1 MADRTA
7 LTARLLQTRPRGGRP
22 PGAGQQS
29 NRAWAIAV
37 RAALP
42 VALLLWLLSLR
53 RVALDKMA
61 DLGLIQ
67 VLPVLFWVALVLLT
81 VGFGCALHDR
91 GIRQGWLAGYLLGLI
106 GMIHATPALLY
117 PELRYAWAWKHVAV
131 VDAMLR
137 HGGPV
142 PDAQG
147 LDIYNQWPG
156 FFVLNWLVLKVTGL
170 HSALGYANWAPV
182 VVNALLVAPLLLLYR
197 AVTRDRRL
205 VWGGV
210 WIFFSCSWVGQDYF
224 APQAFAFVLYVVVL
238 AMVLRQLPGP
248 GKPSKPGKAGSPGL
262 LGPGDPAGD
271 ERGASPW
278 RLPQRADGG
287 WLVRLPL
294 VLLIEAVIVSSHQL
308 TPVMLVCT
316 LIALAIPRRN
326 RRVVLPA
333 LAGALVLMV
342 LWDSTVAR
350 PYLAA
355 NLHDFLSALTR
366 PDGNVTSGLAG
377 LGAAAPGQVIVDWVD
392 RGLSAAVFVLAV
404 LALVRRPWVRRT
416 GIPLLA
422 IAPLPMLAANSYGGE
437 MVFRVYLFALPA
449 TAFLAATLL
458 LQRGPRPR
466 LRAVGVVAVLLAMIG
481 GLLFGYESK
490 EAMNYFSTK
499 EVAATRFVLDTAPPG
514 ALIVTVTGDAPG
526 SAFGYDHHNRIQ
538 MIDGP
543 PEIKARLAQNPL
555 AGLQSYVTYTTRGTP
570 AYLIL
575 NRAQAA
581 ECFLTG
587 VFPADTVARLDA
599 AAAGSPRFTLVYRN
613 SDAVVYR
620 FVPNP

>member
-1 MADRTA
+1 MADRSV
-7 LTARLLQTRPRGGRP
+7 LTARVRPSLRGDRE
-22 PGAGQQS
+22 PGTAGS
-29 NRAWAIAV
+29 RAWRIAV

-42 VALLLWLLSLR
+42 VALLLWLLALR
-53 RVALDKMA
+53 HVPLGRMA
-61 DLGLIQ
+61 DLGLLQ
-67 VLPVLFWVALVLLT
+67 VLPPLFWVALGLLV
-81 VGFGCALHDR
+81 VGFGCALHDHR
-91 GIRQGWLAGYLLGLI
+91 VRQGWLLGYLVGLI

-156 FFVLNWLVLKVTGL
+156 FFVLNWLVLKATGL
-170 HSALGYANWAPV
+170 HSAISYAAWAPP
-182 VVNALLVAPLLLLYR
+182 VVNLLLIGPLVLLYR
-197 AVTRDRRL
+197 AVTQDRRL

-238 AMVLRQLPGP
+238 AVVLRQLPAARGAEGP
-248 GKPSKPGKAGSPGL
+248 GGRDGPDGPDGSREAGGA
-262 LGPGDPAGD
+262 D
-271 ERGASPW
+271 RGASPS
-278 RLPQRADGG
+278 LLTRAPAGG
-287 WLVRLPL
+287 WLLRLPL
-294 VLLIEAVIVSSHQL
+294 VLVLEAVIVSSHQL

-333 LAGALVLMV
+333 LAGAVVLMGV
-342 LWDSTVAR
+342 WDSTVAR

-377 LGAAAPGQVIVDWVD
+377 LGAAAPGQVVVDWVD
-392 RGLSAAVFVLAV
+392 RGLSAGVFVLAA
-404 LALVRRPWVRRT
+404 LALLRRPWVRRT
-416 GIPLLA
+416 PVPLLA
-422 IAPLPMLAANSYGGE
+422 IAPLPLLAANSYGGE

-449 TAFLAATLL
+449 TAFLVAALVL
-458 LQRGPRPR
+458 RPGPLPR
-466 LRAVGVVAVLLAMIG
+466 LRAAGVTALLLAMVG

-490 EAMNYFSTK
+490 EAMNYFTPD

-514 ALIVTVTGDAPG
+514 ALIVTLTGDAPG

-543 PEIKARLAQNPL
+543 PEIKKELARDPL
-555 AGLQSYVTYTTRGTP
+555 AGLQSYVTYTTRGTT

-581 ECFLTG
+581 ETNLTG

-599 AAAGSPRFTLVYRN
+599 AAGGSPRFTEVYRN
-613 SDAVVYR
+613 DDAVVYR